1 MPGAATH
8 LAIAD
13 KLYALWGAERIRNM
27 PLFFCGNLAPDAVY
41 AKPGFTRA
49 DKRHSHLTVDIPID
63 AFHDPA
69 KLNLFHDRLNGFLRD
84 FCLPESPNR
93 DLYIGYAVHLMADE
107 LVNTTR
113 RTSFNRLMFSESVP
127 EAERALFER
136 VMADIDSADRLVC
149 AQYPYQQDIIA
160 AVESVWDYEVP
171 GYVGAA
177 ELNNSKRY
185 VLSKLRNPAPPVT
198 LTYYSYEDAVHFI
211 DYAVQ
216 VIAERLSGTNSFVSV
231 FG

>member
-13 KLYALWGAERIRNM
+13 KLYALWGAKKIPNL

-63 AFHDPA
+63 AFHDPV
-69 KLNLFHDRLNGFLRD
+69 KLCLFRERLNAFLRE
-84 FCLPESPNR
+84 FCVTESASR

-107 LVNTTR
+107 LVNVTL
-113 RTSFNRLMFSESVP
+113 RTPFNRLMFRDGVP
-127 EAERALFER
+127 EAEKELFER
-136 VMADIDSADRLVC
+136 VMKDIDGADKLVF
-149 AQYPYQQDIIA
+149 ARFPYRQDVIA
-160 AVESVWDYEVP
+160 ACEAAWDYEVP

-185 VLSKLRNPAPPVT
+185 VLGKLRNPAPPVM
-198 LTYYSYEDAVHFI
+198 LTYYDYEEAVQFI
-211 DYAVQ
+211 DYAAQ
-216 VIAERLSGTNSFVSV
+216 VIAERLSGISGFVPV